1 MHTSDLAKNILPLN
15 QKKHF
20 TLHLLNI
27 FTRALSGNETSLGNS
42 NPT

>member
-1 MHTSDLAKNILPLN
+1 MHSSDLSKNILLLN

-20 TLHLLNI
+20 TLHLQNN
-27 FTRALSGNETSLGNS
+27 FTKVLSGNETILGNS